1 MDTRDDLIPP
11 PLPLPFPTVM
21 SAYSRPSS
29 TVSASSHAFDISFEI
44 RSSESDE
51 SELPAYMD
59 IEGQHA
65 FKKSDAER
73 SHNIRHTIYTILR
86 GRAMPIRSLLV
97 SIIWAIIATLITW
110 ASRVGYPPNER
121 GECRWWCTPLAI
133 DGNALSYVGFALF
146 LLTSFRVSE

>member
-1 MDTRDDLIPP
+1 MDTHDDLIAP
-11 PLPLPFPTVM
+11 PLPLPFSTVM
-21 SAYSRPSS
+21 STYSRRSS
-29 TVSASSHAFDISFEI
+29 NLSASSHAFDVSFEI

-51 SELPAYMD
+51 SDLPTYMD

-73 SHNIRHTIYTILR
+73 TRSIRHTIYTIFR
-86 GRAMPIRSLLV
+86 GRAMPTRSLLV
-97 SIIWAIIATLITW
+97 SIIWAIVATLITW
-110 ASRVGYPPNER
+110 ASRADYPPHER

-133 DGNALSYVGFALF
+133 DGDALSYVGFALF